1 MDNHMD
7 YVRGVTRGG
16 KPGLLKEINKIL
28 ILELLRSEGPLSRAQ
43 LTRRLD
49 LSFPC
54 VSANVKSLL
63 QANIITEVGS
73 GENVLGRKS
82 TLLKYNDTRG
92 YVLGVNLGRSKTS
105 TLVADL
111 SGHPLGRYTTRPYSG
126 LSAKQLMGEVTAAVD
141 TLLEEVSLRK
151 GDLLCA
157 AMGIPGIIDARCG
170 TVRLAPFVDGW
181 EEVDP
186 AETMRQALGMPVLI
200 ENNINMG
207 AIGEKWRGAAQG
219 YNNILY
225 MDIGVGIGSAA
236 ILNNELYYGTNG
248 AAGEIGYSVANA
260 GRMRKKYS
268 DEGLLEQMIG
278 EECAR
283 VPGTDGSMQKLF
295 QLCEEGGRAAR
306 RAVGRILR
314 YYASAM
320 NNSICVVDPEIV
332 IVSGGTGGKLMESY
346 REELLEIIGAHVP
359 YLPRVTAS
367 LLGKDANLFGAISLA
382 LQEVYKTVM

>member
-1 MDNHMD
+1 MD

-207 AIGEKWRGAAQG
+207 AIGEKWRGAA
-219 YNNILY
+219 
-225 MDIGVGIGSAA
+225 
-236 ILNNELYYGTNG
+236 
-248 AAGEIGYSVANA
+248 
-260 GRMRKKYS
+260 
-268 DEGLLEQMIG
+268 
-278 EECAR
+278 
-283 VPGTDGSMQKLF
+283 
-295 QLCEEGGRAAR
+295 
-306 RAVGRILR
+306 
-314 YYASAM
+314 
-320 NNSICVVDPEIV
+320 
-332 IVSGGTGGKLMESY
+332 
-346 REELLEIIGAHVP
+346 
-359 YLPRVTAS
+359 
-367 LLGKDANLFGAISLA
+367 
-382 LQEVYKTVM
+382 